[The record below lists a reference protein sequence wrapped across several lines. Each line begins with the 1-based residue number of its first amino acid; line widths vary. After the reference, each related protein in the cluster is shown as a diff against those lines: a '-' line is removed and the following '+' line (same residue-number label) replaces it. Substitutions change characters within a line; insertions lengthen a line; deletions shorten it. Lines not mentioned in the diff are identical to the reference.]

1 MRPSLLT
8 PETIDRYLA
17 DGHWSRET
25 MIDRYRAFARTV
37 PERTACLDETDT
49 FSWEALDRVTDTL
62 AANLIALDLE
72 RDSTALVQT
81 ASSCREVLIRIAF
94 KKAGL
99 IGAFAPLQWRR
110 KEMDDVAERIAPS
123 LLIADATTLDMS
135 ADIRRRVDLSNSGAA
150 GWIDW
155 DRLLDRDEAEIPDD
169 RPFAFDEISLITV
182 SSGTS
187 GIAKLCEWPEAA
199 QICMGRVI
207 GERMGFR
214 DDDTVGVF
222 APMAGAAGLLVWTVS
237 ATTPCTFVF
246 PSSYHAD
253 HLLDLAERRQ
263 ITIATTVPVILARL
277 AQETSGS
284 HDLSALRMLRVGTAA
299 ADVDA
304 ARTFETRTGCKV
316 ITASGAM
323 ECPGFGHASP
333 EEPIDRRL
341 DGSVGLPLR
350 CCRLRIDDEN
360 GAALPLGAIGQVKVS
375 APFASSGYWRDP
387 PGTEAVWQDGWYATG
402 DMGRLDETGR
412 LSLLGRMKET
422 INRSG
427 HKILP
432 IEIETEIAKHPSVFA
447 CAVAGAPD
455 QEYGAVPWA
464 FVQLRAGHD
473 LDSAVL
479 ADGLRDSGMA
489 RYKIPVRF
497 VEVAEL
503 PRINGNK
510 VDKQALLAMAP
521 PA

>member
-1 MRPSLLT
+1 
-8 PETIDRYLA
+8 
-17 DGHWSRET
+17 
-25 MIDRYRAFARTV
+25 
-37 PERTACLDETDT
+37 
-49 FSWEALDRVTDTL
+49 
-62 AANLIALDLE
+62 
-72 RDSTALVQT
+72 
-81 ASSCREVLIRIAF
+81 
-94 KKAGL
+94 
-99 IGAFAPLQWRR
+99 
-110 KEMDDVAERIAPS
+110 
-123 LLIADATTLDMS
+123 
-135 ADIRRRVDLSNSGAA
+135 
-150 GWIDW
+150 
-155 DRLLDRDEAEIPDD
+155 
-169 RPFAFDEISLITV
+169 
-182 SSGTS
+182 
-187 GIAKLCEWPEAA
+187 
-199 QICMGRVI
+199 
-207 GERMGFR
+207 
-214 DDDTVGVF
+214 
-222 APMAGAAGLLVWTVS
+222 
-237 ATTPCTFVF
+237 
-246 PSSYHAD
+246 
-253 HLLDLAERRQ
+253 
-263 ITIATTVPVILARL
+263 VPVILARL